1 MATVKNLLIFLS
13 AAAVAFW
20 AILLYPTLN
29 IRWRWDEASAADM
42 VVMNATIYTSD
53 PSLPFVEAFAVRNGR
68 ILRVGNYS
76 SMKDLIG
83 QETHILK
90 LEGRVVVP
98 GFIDSHVH
106 FLSGGLQMSRVELRG
121 VKSQD
126 DFIRKVKEA
135 MRGKLPGEWIL
146 GGGWNNDMWGGDLP
160 IASWIDDV
168 TPNNPVWL
176 SRMDGHMGLANT
188 LALNIA
194 GICSYTQDPIGG
206 TIIKTIAGEPTGLLV
221 DSAMK
226 LLLAVIPDVSIN
238 DRRDALIR
246 ASKYALMRGVTT
258 IVDLGRYFPGES
270 VDHVWHDLSDVYR
283 WADSAGRMLIRVCL
297 FFPLQT
303 WSSLADLI
311 QESGKAISKWLYLGG
326 VKAFADG
333 SLGSNSALFYEP
345 YVDDPNNYGLQ
356 LTSFDWLLNVTLA
369 SDKSNLQVAIHAIGD
384 KANDLVL
391 DLYHSVVSSNGI
403 RDRRFRIEHA
413 QHLMPATIARFGQQR
428 VIASVQPD
436 HLLDDADSAE
446 KKIGAI
452 RAQTGSYMFQSLLS
466 SGTLIAFDA
475 PPGWDTAWIPSE
487 RIALEDALNAY
498 TISAAYA
505 IFLGSSEVGSLTPGK
520 YADFVVL
527 PSTSWEEFAED
538 VPSIVFKTYIN
549 GVQAYP

>member
-76 SMKDLIG
+76 SMK
-83 QETHILK
+83 
-90 LEGRVVVP
+90 
-98 GFIDSHVH
+98 
-106 FLSGGLQMSRVELRG
+106 MNRVELRG
-121 VKSQD
+121 VKGQD

-168 TPNNPVWL
+168 TPNNPEKL
-176 SRMDGHMGLANT
+176 ERLTFHYIT
-188 LALNIA
+188 
-194 GICSYTQDPIGG
+194 T
-206 TIIKTIAGEPTGLLV
+206 EPTGLLV

-270 VDHVWHDLSDVYR
+270 VDHVWHDLSGMHRGHPCASVVDGSYLSLLTKVLSLLDVYR

-311 QESGKAISKWLYLGG
+311 QESGKAISNWLYLGG

-333 SLGSNSALFYEP
+333 SLGSNSALFYE
-345 YVDDPNNYGLQ
+345 
-356 LTSFDWLLNVTLA
+356 
-369 SDKSNLQVAIHAIGD
+369 VAIHAIGD

-403 RDRRFRIEHA
+403 RDRRFRIEHV
-413 QHLMPATIARFGQQR
+413 QHLMPATVARFGQQR

-466 SGTLIAFDA
+466 SGTLIAFGSDWPVSDINPLRSIKTA
-475 PPGWDTAWIPSE
+475 LTRRPPGWDTAWIPSE

-505 IFLGSSEVGSLTPGK
+505 IFLDHEVGSLTPGK

-538 VPSIVFKTYIN
+538 VPSTVFKTYIN

>member
-29 IRWRWDEASAADM
+29 TRWRWDEASAADM

-76 SMKDLIG
+76 SMK
-83 QETHILK
+83 
-90 LEGRVVVP
+90 
-98 GFIDSHVH
+98 
-106 FLSGGLQMSRVELRG
+106 MNRVELRG
-121 VKSQD
+121 VKGQD

-168 TPNNPVWL
+168 TPNNPEKL
-176 SRMDGHMGLANT
+176 ERLTFHYIT
-188 LALNIA
+188 
-194 GICSYTQDPIGG
+194 T
-206 TIIKTIAGEPTGLLV
+206 EPTGLLV

-270 VDHVWHDLSDVYR
+270 VDHVWHDLSGMHRGHPCASVVDGSYLSLLTKVLSLLDVYR

-311 QESGKAISKWLYLGG
+311 QESGKAISNWLYLGG

-333 SLGSNSALFYEP
+333 SLGSNSALFYE
-345 YVDDPNNYGLQ
+345 
-356 LTSFDWLLNVTLA
+356 
-369 SDKSNLQVAIHAIGD
+369 
-384 KANDLVL
+384 
-391 DLYHSVVSSNGI
+391 
-403 RDRRFRIEHA
+403 
-413 QHLMPATIARFGQQR
+413 
-428 VIASVQPD
+428 PD

-466 SGTLIAFDA
+466 SGTLIAFGSDWPVSDINPLRSIKTA
-475 PPGWDTAWIPSE
+475 LTRRPPGWDTAWIPSE
-487 RIALEDALNAY
+487 RIALEDALNADAIDY
-498 TISAAYA
+498 HNDVGHIYSTID
-505 IFLGSSEVGSLTPGK
+505 VGQW
-520 YADFVVL
+520 F
-527 PSTSWEEFAED
+527 
-538 VPSIVFKTYIN
+538 VPSVLTN
-549 GVQAYP
+549 SV